1 MLDPIGQFIS
11 NIENYQDFRIDQELN
26 FTNQALKVKT
36 QMITFEY
43 VPEKK
48 EETAALSLHL
58 TEREKRNIISS
69 LNSANNKF
77 AFDLLNEWVK

>member
-1 MLDPIGQFIS
+1 
-11 NIENYQDFRIDQELN
+11 
-26 FTNQALKVKT
+26 
-36 QMITFEY
+36 MITFEY